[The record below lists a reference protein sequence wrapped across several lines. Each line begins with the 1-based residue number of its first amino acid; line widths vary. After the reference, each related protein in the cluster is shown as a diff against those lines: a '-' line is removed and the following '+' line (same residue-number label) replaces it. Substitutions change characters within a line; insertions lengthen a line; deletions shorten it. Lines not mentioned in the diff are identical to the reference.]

1 MRSTVLLLSSF
12 LASHRSSYRSL
23 LGILIVFLLCSA
35 VSSAQSDSTHSD
47 STGISIAA
55 SPIEVAIDSP
65 YIVKPSLTPLQI
77 KNRTW
82 LVCGANV
89 VGYSGILYGLSQ
101 AWYKDFP
108 KSKFHS
114 FNDSKEWLQVDKVG
128 HFYGAYVESRAST
141 ELWKWTGMDRK
152 KYIWIGGLSGA
163 AYQTV
168 IEFLDGHSA
177 DWGWS
182 WADFGANILGSG
194 TYIAQELAWNEQRI
208 RPKWSFHRKSYSDA
222 GLNQRSDVLFGK
234 NSPERFIK
242 DYNGQTYWASVSI
255 TSFLPK
261 SKLPDWL
268 CISIGYGAEGMFG
281 GEENITKDEIGNITF
296 DRRDIKRYRQWYLA
310 PDIDL
315 TKIKTRKKGLRFLFT
330 VLSAFKFPAPSLEFS
345 NGKFRFNA
353 LHF

>member
-12 LASHRSSYRSL
+12 LASLRSSSRSL
-23 LGILIVFLLCSA
+23 LGILIVFISPSV
-35 VSSAQSDSTHSD
+35 VSSAQSDSTHTD
-47 STGISIAA
+47 STGISITG
-55 SPIEVAIDSP
+55 SLIVAIDSP
-65 YIVKPSLTPLQI
+65 LIVKPSLTPLQI
-77 KNRTW
+77 KKRTW
-82 LVCGANV
+82 LVGGANV

-128 HFYGAYVESRAST
+128 HFYGAYIESRAST

-163 AYQTV
+163 VYQTV

-208 RPKWSFHRKSYSDA
+208 RPKWSFHRKSYNDA
-222 GLNQRSDVLFGK
+222 TLNQRSDVLFGK
-234 NSPERFIK
+234 SSPERFIK
-242 DYNGQTYWASVSI
+242 DYNGQTYWASASI
-255 TSFLPK
+255 KSFLPK
-261 SKLPDWL
+261 SNLPDWL

-281 GEENITKDEIGNITF
+281 GEENIAKDENGNIIF

-315 TKIKTRKKGLRFLFT
+315 TKIKTNKKGLRFLFT

-345 NGKFRFNA
+345 NGKFRLNA

>member
-12 LASHRSSYRSL
+12 LASLRSSSRSL
-23 LGILIVFLLCSA
+23 LGILIVFLSSSV

-47 STGISIAA
+47 STVISITG
-55 SPIEVAIDSP
+55 SPIVAIDSP
-65 YIVKPSLTPLQI
+65 FIIKQSLTPLQI
-77 KNRTW
+77 KKRTW
-82 LVCGANV
+82 LVGGANV

-128 HFYGAYVESRAST
+128 HFYGAYIESRAST

-152 KYIWIGGLSGA
+152 NYIWIGGLSGA
-163 AYQTV
+163 VYQTV

-222 GLNQRSDVLFGK
+222 SLNRRSDVLFGK
-234 NSPERFIK
+234 SSPERFIK
-242 DYNGQTYWASVSI
+242 DYNGQTYWASASI
-255 TSFLPK
+255 KSFLPK
-261 SKLPDWL
+261 SNLPDWL

-281 GEENITKDEIGNITF
+281 GEENIAKDENGNIIF

-315 TKIKTRKKGLRFLFT
+315 TKIKTNKKGLRFLFT

-345 NGKFRFNA
+345 NGKFRLNA
-353 LHF
+353 IHF